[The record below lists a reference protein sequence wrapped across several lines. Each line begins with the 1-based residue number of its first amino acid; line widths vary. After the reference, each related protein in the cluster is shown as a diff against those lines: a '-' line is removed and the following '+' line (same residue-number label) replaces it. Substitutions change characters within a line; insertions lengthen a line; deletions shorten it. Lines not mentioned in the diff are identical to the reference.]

1 MKKLQKGFSLVELLV
16 VVAIIGVLAGVG
28 IVGYQGYTQSAKERV
43 AVANYNSVKRFIDT
57 ELTLLNN
64 NVQTT
69 SASVRTFVAGAT
81 CENTRDAAAATAMYD
96 NTIVT
101 DTDLQDFLRGVVCY
115 FDIDFGTSGFAN
127 PFQSLEN
134 QVIYEGGTAAGG
146 FGGVPRIGTIN
157 IALADTAGA
166 QAGVVITAAMAA
178 DADGTT
184 RGGNFLVEYNVDDVN
199 NPGNPIAGTAGESVG
214 QLYDLA
220 NDGAYG

>member
-81 CENTRDAAAATAMYD
+81 CENTRDEAAATAMYD
-96 NTIVT
+96 NTLATNTPIE
-101 DTDLQDFLRGVVCY
+101 DFLRGIVCY
-115 FDIDFGTSGFAN
+115 FDIDFGTAGFAN

-134 QVIYEGGTAAGG
+134 QLVYEGGTAAGG
-146 FGGVPRIGTIN
+146 LGGVPRIGTIN
-157 IALADTAGA
+157 IGLADEAGDR
-166 QAGVVITAAMAA
+166 AGVVISDAMAA
-178 DADGTT
+178 DAVPTT
-184 RGGNFLVEYNVDDVN
+184 RGGNFIIEYMIEDVD
-199 NPGNPIAGTAGESVG
+199 NPGDPIAGAAGESVG
-214 QLYDLA
+214 QLFDLA
-220 NDGAYG
+220 Q